1 MVETYINS
9 PEIFFVNTLKERE
22 QMGKYFDYN
31 IHDLIKVR
39 TNFLVDDFLPSTFLV
54 TGMSKPD
61 IELYLKNSKVDT
73 SGLIPLGI
81 RLFYDENTFFHKCR
95 FFLDTHLKI
104 EDVDETTVI
113 EFNRLYK
120 LFRKPLYYFRAV
132 LQMKLLDK
140 GFSLIHSACVAKNG
154 KGLMFSA
161 SSDTGKTTTAL
172 HFVIDSGYNL
182 LGDDIVITDGKNILS
197 FPLPVRKTTS
207 KPFETIPLLRK
218 LKKEKTISLPLEE
231 EVTPEKIFFLVN
243 GKKNEV
249 NKVDKREIFRKMNLM
264 TESACPLF
272 PFPMGVMLGY
282 YFVRNID
289 LKKYLERRE
298 KIMSRLINGCETW
311 MAVAKESSMFY
322 KLVKEA
328 EKEN

>member
-1 MVETYINS
+1 MA
-9 PEIFFVNTLKERE
+9 
-22 QMGKYFDYN
+22 KYFDYN
-31 IHDLIKVR
+31 IHDLIRVR
-39 TNFLVDDFLPSTFLV
+39 TNFLVDDILPSTFLV
-54 TGMSKPD
+54 TGVSKPD
-61 IELYLKNSKVDT
+61 IELYLENSKVDT

-81 RLFYDENTFFHKCR
+81 RLFYDESTFVHKCR
-95 FFLDTHLKI
+95 FFLDTHLTI
-104 EDVDETTVI
+104 EDVGERTVI
-113 EFNRLYK
+113 KSNRLYK
-120 LFRKPLYYFRAV
+120 LFRKPLYYFMAF

-172 HFVIDSGYNL
+172 HFVTDSGYNL

-207 KPFETIPLLRK
+207 KPFETIPLLRR
-218 LKKEKTISLPLEE
+218 LKKEEIINLPLEE
-231 EVTPEKIFFLVN
+231 EVTREKIFFLVN

-249 NKVDKREIFRKMNLM
+249 NKVNKRDIFRKMNLM

-272 PFPMGVMLGY
+272 PSPMGVMLGF

-289 LKKYLERRE
+289 LKKYLEKRE
-298 KIMSRLINGCETW
+298 EIMSRLINGCETW
-311 MAVAKESSMFY
+311 MAVARESSMFY
-322 KLVKEA
+322 KLIKEVA
-328 EKEN
+328 KQN

>member
-1 MVETYINS
+1 
-9 PEIFFVNTLKERE
+9 
-22 QMGKYFDYN
+22 MGQYFDYN

-39 TNFLVDDFLPSTFLV
+39 TDFLVDSFLPSAFLV
-54 TGMSKPD
+54 TSLSKPD
-61 IELYLKNSKVDT
+61 IELYLENSKVDT

-81 RLFYDENTFFHKCR
+81 RLFYDESNFVHKCR

-104 EDVDETTVI
+104 EDVGERTVI
-113 EFNRLYK
+113 KFNRLYK
-120 LFRKPLYYFRAV
+120 LFRKPLYYFMAF

-182 LGDDIVITDGKNILS
+182 LGDDMVITDGKKILS

-207 KPFETIPLLRK
+207 KPFETIPLLRR
-218 LKKEKTISLPLEE
+218 LKKEKIINVPLEK

-249 NKVDKREIFRKMNLM
+249 NKVNKKDILRKMNLM

-289 LKKYLERRE
+289 LRKYLEKKE
-298 KIMSRLINGCETW
+298 TIMSRLINGCETW
-311 MAVAKESSMFY
+311 MVVSRGSSMFY
-322 KLVKEA
+322 KLIKEV
-328 EKEN
+328 EK